1 MKVYSVIVLV
11 CIASCALA
19 DPTTWYVDQ
28 STGNDTNAAA
38 DSSGATPFKHIQA
51 AINKAVSGD
60 TIIVGDGV
68 YEPEEEGIQS
78 TTLGGSAVRSTI
90 AIKSKY
96 LTLRSRNG
104 AQATIIKGKF
114 HSEVAE
120 IGTYAARCLFTYK
133 PAGKIVV
140 DGFTLRNGATND
152 DANYGGRGGAV
163 HAYKT
168 SGAGASEE
176 TMLIN
181 CVIENCH
188 STQQGA
194 VHNGV
199 LIGCVVKNC
208 STSGASGIYSGA
220 AYFTV
225 FAGNVATG
233 GPVAER
239 ANVYCCTFYGNTCN
253 TDAKG
258 QSATVKSQA
267 SDCIVSAELIS
278 NMETQNLVV
287 DKSGTGM
294 KWPDGGDFRPIV
306 GSADDKAA
314 VGSLPAD
321 LLPSGYSWS
330 TIKDPIGNVIDPS
343 ALRVGAI
350 QVSAPIETTW
360 YLSPSGD
367 DLNNSGR
374 KETEPMQT
382 FGAVFAVAK
391 SNDTVR
397 LAAGDYN
404 YGDIM
409 LYSSTYRA
417 RVVVPVGVAIEG
429 AGAGKTFIH
438 GVADTGESAQDGCG
452 DNAAMCVYL
461 RAGSKIGHC
470 TLVNG
475 HSKAGALGGGVRALD
490 RATSAVEYCVIS
502 NCVAN
507 RGGGAYNVSLY
518 NCLVTACRTTE
529 RAAGTCN
536 CEHYN
541 TAVVGNI
548 TVNEAVLSPY
558 VLNNSTVGN
567 NEVTG
572 SLKNQVYLASGV
584 SVEMNDSLVVGAVG
598 VHNNAIIGAMTNNY
612 VSSFDSGTVV
622 LPTDA
627 FVVKSADQL
636 QVDTLTGRPLLGN
649 ACIGKAD
656 LGKYDASAC
665 GTTDLYGLP
674 RIINGSLDVG
684 ALDAD
689 YGPVFLAASGVRR
702 GEALAYN
709 DGVLYDEANDRV
721 TLADGASLSFSWSHR
736 SDGKCKVL
744 FDIPAGGVVT
754 VTRNGETPVAIAP
767 AEEYAFDGQTV
778 ASDTF
783 TVAYAGTGV
792 ASFRVQDAEKGFVI
806 SFR

>member
-90 AIKSKY
+90 AINSKY

-114 HSEVAE
+114 HSEITE
-120 IGTYAARCLFTYK
+120 IGADAARCLFTYK

-140 DGFTLRNGATND
+140 EGFTLRNGATNG

-176 TMLIN
+176 TLLIN

-208 STSGASGIYSGA
+208 SASGASGIYSGA

-225 FAGNVATG
+225 FAGNVATSQ
-233 GPVAER
+233 PVAER

-253 TDAKG
+253 TDARG
-258 QSATVKSQA
+258 QSATVKSSA
-267 SDCIVSAELIS
+267 SDCIVSADLVTY
-278 NMETQNLVV
+278 METENLVV
-287 DKSGTGM
+287 DKYGTAL
-294 KWPDGGDFRPIV
+294 KWPDGGDYRPIV
-306 GSADDKAA
+306 GGADDKAA
-314 VGSLPAD
+314 VGDLPAD

-330 TIKDPIGNVIDPS
+330 MIKDPMGNVIDPS

-350 QVSAPIETTW
+350 QVSAPVETTW

-367 DLNNSGR
+367 DVNNSGR
-374 KETEPMQT
+374 KETEPMRT
-382 FGAVFAVAK
+382 FAAVFAVAK

-397 LAAGDYN
+397 LAAGDYD

-409 LYSSTYRA
+409 VSGSYRA
-417 RVVVPVGVAIEG
+417 RVAVPVGVAIEG

-438 GVADTGESAQDGCG
+438 GVADTGETAQDGCG
-452 DNAAMCVYL
+452 DNAAMCVFL

-475 HSKAGALGGGVRALD
+475 HSKADALGGGVRVVS
-490 RATSAVEYCVIS
+490 RATTAVEYCVIS
-502 NCVAN
+502 NCVAK
-507 RGGGAYNVSLY
+507 RGGGAYDASLY
-518 NCLVTACRTTE
+518 NCLVTACRATE
-529 RAAGTCN
+529 RAAGTCY

-541 TAVVGNI
+541 TAVVGNT
-548 TVNEAVLSPY
+548 TVNEAVLNPY

-598 VHNNAIIGAMTNNY
+598 VHNNATIGAMTNNY
-612 VSSFDSGTVV
+612 VSSLDSGTVV
-622 LPTDA
+622 LPAGA

-636 QVDTLTGRPLLGN
+636 QIDEVTGRPLLGN

-689 YGPVFLAASGVRR
+689 YGPAFMSAAGIRH
-702 GEALAYN
+702 GEAIAYT
-709 DGVLYDEANDRV
+709 DGVLYDEANNRV

-736 SDGKCKVL
+736 ADGQCKVL
-744 FDIPAGGVVT
+744 FDIPAGGLVT
-754 VTRNGETPVAIAP
+754 VARNGEMPVEVASG
-767 AEEYAFDGQTV
+767 EEYAFDGQSMSPD
-778 ASDTF
+778 AL
-783 TVAYAGTGV
+783 TVAYAGSGV
-792 ASFRVQDAEKGFVI
+792 ASFHVQDVKKGFVV